1 LLSSLHFNLPYFT
14 ADSKGQYVASK
25 QNRQDRAYLEAAVV
39 FVSVI

>member
-1 LLSSLHFNLPYFT
+1 LLFPFHFNLPYVI
-14 ADSKGQYVASK
+14 ADDQHVASK